1 MNEPVWVTEE
11 DCLSFHDK
19 LLARFGGASGV
30 RDKGLLLSALARPQ
44 HVFAYEKSSLFDLA
58 AAYAHG
64 IVKNHPFI
72 DGNKRS
78 GFLAATLFLEANGI
92 RFNGDERDA
101 VIQTLALAA
110 GESTLQDFSA
120 WLQRVSIQSPSE
132 PTDAP
137 LHDRDAS

>member
-19 LLARFGGASGV
+19 LLGRFGGGSGV

-44 HVFAYEKSSLFDLA
+44 QLFVYEKPSLFDLA

-64 IVKNHPFI
+64 IIKNHPFI

-78 GFLAATLFLEANGI
+78 GFLAAALFLEANGI
-92 RFNGDERDA
+92 RFNGSERDA
-101 VIQTLALAA
+101 VIQTIALAA

-120 WLQRVSIQSPSE
+120 WLERATITPPAE
-132 PTDAP
+132 
-137 LHDRDAS
+137 

>member
-19 LLARFGGASGV
+19 LLARFGGGSGV

-44 HVFAYEKSSLFDLA
+44 HLFVYEKPSLFDLA

-64 IVKNHPFI
+64 IIKNHPFI

-78 GFLAATLFLEANGI
+78 GFLAAALFLEANGI
-92 RFNGDERDA
+92 RFNGSERDV

-120 WLQRVSIQSPSE
+120 WLERVAITPPAE
-132 PTDAP
+132 
-137 LHDRDAS
+137 

>member
-1 MNEPVWVTEE
+1 MDEPVWITEE

-30 RDKGLLLSALARPQ
+30 RDSGLLASALAKPQ
-44 HVFAYEKSSLFDLA
+44 HLFAYEKLTMFDMA

-78 GFLAATLFLEANGI
+78 GLLAATLFLEANGI
-92 RFNGDERDA
+92 RFSSTEEDA
-101 VIQTLALAA
+101 VVQTLALAA
-110 GESTLQDFSA
+110 GAITAKDFAA
-120 WLQRVSIQSPSE
+120 WLERVSSSGEPS
-132 PTDAP
+132 
-137 LHDRDAS
+137 